1 MKTQKKI
8 FKKTAL
14 RFGGNH
20 YLSLIENIVI
30 IIMLGIISIFTIP
43 GFTTSTVEF
52 VCRTNRGQIE
62 RYYEAHLDLNHLEH
76 SEVMFSSFLETYD
89 KSICPKQG
97 EIEYIDGVVV
107 CKIHG
112 GGE

>member
-1 MKTQKKI
+1 
-8 FKKTAL
+8 
-14 RFGGNH
+14 
-20 YLSLIENIVI
+20 
-30 IIMLGIISIFTIP
+30 
-43 GFTTSTVEF
+43 
-52 VCRTNRGQIE
+52 
-62 RYYEAHLDLNHLEH
+62 
-76 SEVMFSSFLETYD
+76 MFSSFLETYD